1 MDQWFIQKA
10 SSSRPNSARQK
21 CSSILADLGSND
33 TSPASAAEA
42 ILNSVRTSSSKPEDE
57 GFDVVRLL
65 LETVAE
71 FSESHDA
78 IIKLLFA
85 IRDIPPSPNPVYTYL
100 ASIHREDYDGLSGLR
115 YLWKPEDKQAP
126 TPTPTPTTPG
136 DRWVNYNVLTVKLAK
151 SGFDNGY
158 FIFGFF
164 CLRQTLETSRQSR
177 ELEFDKHL
185 RPTSFKHSAID
196 AEELM
201 SYDLMAAAKWVLVGG
216 LDMYRRGNTVFGKG
230 WERGLAVKTDLWDG
244 EPGLSRGRWLLWQSR
259 FDHFADRPYV
269 REEVR
274 ALSKEASIFIGR
286 FMIE

>member
-1 MDQWFIQKA
+1 MDQWLIQKA

-21 CSSILADLGSND
+21 CSSILADLVSND

-42 ILNSVRTSSSKPEDE
+42 ILDSVRTSSSKPEDE

-100 ASIHREDYDGLSGLR
+100 ASIHCEDYDGLSGLR
-115 YLWKPEDKQAP
+115 YLWNPEDKQA
-126 TPTPTPTTPG
+126 PTPTPTTPG
-136 DRWVNYNVLTVKLAK
+136 DRWVNYNVFTVKLAK

-164 CLRQTLETSRQSR
+164 CLRQTLETSHESR

-185 RPTSFKHSAID
+185 RPTSFKHFAIN
-196 AEELM
+196 AEELV
-201 SYDLMAAAKWVLVGG
+201 SYNLMAAAKWVLVGG
-216 LDMYRRGNTVFGKG
+216 LDMYRRGNTVFRRG
-230 WERGLAVKTDLWDG
+230 WESGLAVKTDLWDG

-259 FDHFADRPYV
+259 FGYFADRPYV
-269 REEVR
+269 CEEVR
-274 ALSKEASIFIGR
+274 ALSKESSIAIGE

>member
-10 SSSRPNSARQK
+10 SFSRPNFARQK
-21 CSSILADLGSND
+21 CSRILADLVSND

-42 ILNSVRTSSSKPEDE
+42 ILDSVRMSSSKPEDE

-85 IRDIPPSPNPVYTYL
+85 IRDIPPSPNPVYNYL

-115 YLWKPEDKQAP
+115 YLWNPEDKQAP
-126 TPTPTPTTPG
+126 TPTTSG
-136 DRWVNYNVLTVKLAK
+136 DRWVSYNVFTVKLAE

-177 ELEFDKHL
+177 ELDFDKHIRL
-185 RPTSFKHSAID
+185 TLFKHPAIN

-216 LDMYRRGNTVFGKG
+216 LDMYRRGKTGFGKG

-269 REEVR
+269 REEVG
-274 ALSKEASIFIGR
+274 ALSKEASIAIGE

>member
-10 SSSRPNSARQK
+10 SFSRPNFARQK
-21 CSSILADLGSND
+21 CNRILADLVSND

-42 ILNSVRTSSSKPEDE
+42 ILDSVGMSSSKPEDE

-85 IRDIPPSPNPVYTYL
+85 IRDIPPSPNPVYNYL

-115 YLWKPEDKQAP
+115 YLWNPEDKQA
-126 TPTPTPTTPG
+126 PTPTTPG
-136 DRWVNYNVLTVKLAK
+136 DRWVSYNVFTVKLAK

-177 ELEFDKHL
+177 ELDFDKHL
-185 RPTSFKHSAID
+185 RPTSSKHSAIN

-201 SYDLMAAAKWVLVGG
+201 SYDLVVAAKWVLVGG
-216 LDMYRRGNTVFGKG
+216 LDMYRRGNTVFGEG

-259 FDHFADRPYV
+259 FDHFADQPHV
-269 REEVR
+269 REEVG
-274 ALSKEASIFIGR
+274 ALSKEASIAIGE

>member
-10 SSSRPNSARQK
+10 SFSRPNFARQK
-21 CSSILADLGSND
+21 CNRILADLVSND

-42 ILNSVRTSSSKPEDE
+42 ILDSVGMSSSKPEDE

-85 IRDIPPSPNPVYTYL
+85 IRDIPPSPNPVYNYL

-115 YLWKPEDKQAP
+115 YLWNPEDKQA
-126 TPTPTPTTPG
+126 PTPTTPG
-136 DRWVNYNVLTVKLAK
+136 DRWVSYNVFTVKLAK

-177 ELEFDKHL
+177 ELDFDKHL
-185 RPTSFKHSAID
+185 RPTSFKHSAIN

-201 SYDLMAAAKWVLVGG
+201 SYDLVVAAKWVLVGG

-259 FDHFADRPYV
+259 FDHFADQPHV
-269 REEVR
+269 REKVG
-274 ALSKEASIFIGR
+274 ALSKEASIAIGE